1 MSFLKSMSAGFGGC
15 LGVGFAILFVG
26 GCVVAVGGK
35 GARDAAARRNA
46 GGGSGAAPT
55 EGFASM
61 EKFNKIQPGMPHH
74 QVVNILG
81 SPGEVTAENVF
92 CAGSQFETATAIY
105 TWRADNG
112 IANMNVTM
120 QNAHV
125 VSKAQLGL

>member
-26 GCVVAVGGK
+26 GCIVAVGGK

-46 GGGSGAAPT
+46 GGGSGAASA

-74 QVVNILG
+74 QVIKIMG

-92 CAGSQFETATAIY
+92 GAGSQFETATAIY